1 MIKKYKNF
9 IYIFTV
15 LAFIIM
21 SIGLTYSYFI
31 YNKEIVVADLSAGS
45 IGIDFVGEKRTIT
58 SSNISSSTDG
68 QGMVST
74 GLDFSVEATADTE
87 EILYEVELAQT
98 GLTTEQLDHVRIY
111 LTDQNDSEVL
121 GIYTYNELIN
131 SKKNNGKML
140 TQRIIEGNPNGTAK
154 TTTNNYRLRIWLD
167 EAGANLTNVNYQFE
181 VYIYAVNIEKDN
193 YHKITFNSND
203 NRSVYTFKYV
213 ESGETYGDFPNISGI
228 SKWKLNDDEVTSETS
243 FVGINDIVLNGV
255 KLQTLYNIMKVS
267 SQGTINDFSKTSE
280 EDGTSGVYETV
291 EGTTPIYY
299 YRGAVD
305 NNVKFGDYC
314 WKAIRTTV
322 TGGVKLIYN
331 GEAVGNQ
338 CTTQTGT
345 GTMINNVSN
354 IKFNNSSDN
363 VAYVGYTYIDPTTSE
378 ETDSNMKQV
387 IDTWYSSAI
396 TNNKID
402 DNKVETTTYCND
414 RSSRTSG
421 SDIYYG
427 AYDRL
432 RARGSYSVV
441 TPTLNCPNASD
452 NYSLKAGFITAD
464 EIAYAGGKYNSSN
477 STFYLN
483 NNGSYW
489 SGSPYFSNGNALE
502 LVVNGGYLTNAN
514 VSNTYVVVRSV
525 VSVVPGI
532 AITSGDGTPTNPYI
546 VG

>member
-9 IYIFTV
+9 IYIFAV

-21 SIGLTYSYFI
+21 SIGLTYSYFV

-68 QGMVST
+68 QGMIST

-213 ESGETYGDFPNISGI
+213 ESGETYGDFPNIRGI

-314 WKAIRTTV
+314 WKAVRTT
-322 TGGVKLIYN
+322 TTKGVKLIYN

-345 GTMINNVSN
+345 GTIINNVSN
-354 IKFNNSSDN
+354 IPFNNSRDN
-363 VAYVGYTYIDPTTSE
+363 AVYVGYTYIDPTTSE

-402 DNKVETTTYCND
+402 DSKVETTTYCND
-414 RSSRTSG
+414 RSVASTDG
-421 SDIYYG
+421 SNIDYG
-427 AYDRL
+427 AYGRL
-432 RARGSYSVV
+432 YTNK
-441 TPTLNCPNASD
+441 TPSLNCPNTSD
-452 NYSLKAGFITAD
+452 NYSLKVGFITAD
-464 EIAYAGGKYNSSN
+464 EIAYAGGKDGLWN

-483 NNGSYW
+483 NNGKYW
-489 SGSPYFSNGNALE
+489 SGSPKDFFSGSAYEFFVDCGRL
-502 LVVNGGYLTNAN
+502 GFYY
-514 VSNTYVVVRSV
+514 VSVTSVGVRSV
-525 VSVVPGI
+525 ISLIPG
-532 AITSGDGTPTNPYI
+532 AEVTSGDGTPTNPYI